1 MWKSRRTSAGG
12 CAEGPTLHLLARQ
25 GRPERWRRDVRPTP
39 RTMNLREPWGENV
52 SIGQVTVTR
61 NPSAARS
68 RTSGYEAVTYSLQ
81 IVH

>member
-1 MWKSRRTSAGG
+1 
-12 CAEGPTLHLLARQ
+12 
-25 GRPERWRRDVRPTP
+25 
-39 RTMNLREPWGENV
+39 MNLREPWGENV